1 MKSESSPN
9 YITYHHNWFDH
20 SDSRH
25 ARVRTMSVHMYNNY
39 YDGNAKYGAGS
50 TMGSSLFVQN
60 NYFRNCKNPM
70 LSSNQGTDALGEG
83 TFSGE
88 NGGIIKAFGN
98 VIVGAQKIIYAN
110 AVSET
115 GDAANASSFDAYLA
129 KSADEKVPSSY
140 KTVAGGTSYDN
151 FDTTK
156 DLGVK
161 SGSLNNAE
169 DVPSVVTSAKG
180 AGSLGGGVIPWTFSD
195 KDDSVYVIDKE
206 LKAAVTNYKNTE
218 LVSVGG
224 TNAKIVS
231 PDPTTEETKA
241 TESTTKATQ
250 ATTKETQTTAK
261 ATEATKATEST
272 TKSTEKE
279 TTGSDVTT
287 SYDKTSLSY
296 SGAYTDISKKKDSD
310 FKNAKYV
317 SSSSEILNAISS
329 AKACRFLTTSADRW

>member
-1 MKSESSPN
+1 MCIRDRYYGKAGGDADQAKGDGSIDIKGNSQYITVSYVHFYDSGKCSLCGMKSESGPN

-50 TMGSSLFVQN
+50 TMGSSLFIQN

-88 NGGIIKAFGN
+88 NGGIIKAYGN

-115 GDAANASSFDAYLA
+115 GDSANAASFDAYLA

-140 KTVAGGTSYDN
+140 KTVAGATSYDN

-169 DVPSVVTSAKG
+169 
-180 AGSLGGGVIPWTFSD
+180 
-195 KDDSVYVIDKE
+195 
-206 LKAAVTNYKNTE
+206 AVSYTHLT
-218 LVSVGG
+218 L
-224 TNAKIVS
+224 
-231 PDPTTEETKA
+231 PTT
-241 TESTTKATQ
+241 
-250 ATTKETQTTAK
+250 
-261 ATEATKATEST
+261 
-272 TKSTEKE
+272 
-279 TTGSDVTT
+279 
-287 SYDKTSLSY
+287 
-296 SGAYTDISKKKDSD
+296 
-310 FKNAKYV
+310 
-317 SSSSEILNAISS
+317 
-329 AKACRFLTTSADRW
+329 